1 MGRGNACVWGDYESI
16 HYVPYTEFENYPYNP
31 DTDEADETQE
41 KEFDEYALDDF
52 VSNVSCDFVSKFKS
66 FSLEKTGRAW
76 IDNETRIIAQ
86 NNLYYLATQDNQWSL
101 AIKLIQ
107 KDDLEPLQQKHFKSY
122 EKALVKILFDYASE
136 VYGYGGAWTSRK
148 LEKPQDN

>member
-31 DTDEADETQE
+31 DTDESDETKE
-41 KEFDEYALDDF
+41 KEFDEYLLDDF
-52 VSNVSCDFVSKFKS
+52 ISNISCDFVHKFNS
-66 FSLEKTGRAW
+66 FILEKTGRAW

-86 NNLYYLATQDNQWSL
+86 NNLYYLAIQDNQWSL

-107 KDDLEPLQQKHFKSY
+107 KDDLESLQKKHFKSY
-122 EKALVKILFDYASE
+122 KKALVQILFDYASE
-136 VYGYGGAWTSRK
+136 VYGYDSAWTSRK
-148 LEKPQDN
+148 LENPQDD